1 MALQRGAG
9 AEGND
14 RDFMARAQLHHFLHL
29 FGGVGEHHR
38 VGQGRR
44 MIAFALAMLL
54 AYRMAGG
61 QAVAKTLPQ
70 TLIAWARSGAKVS
83 AVAIIVLSLRS
94 TPLTYAAARPGT
106 SILAAAVGA
115 PRAKAGLGHSP
126 DHGKTTPGEI
136 MATGKPNVED
146 TRVSVWGKIIGGAA
160 GFAFGGPLG
169 ALLGAVAGHAVD
181 RYRAREVD
189 GDDEGGTRKIAFTI
203 GVIALG
209 AKMAK
214 ADGVV
219 TRDEIAAFRE
229 VFHVPEEEVR
239 NVARVWDLA
248 RQSSDGFEIYAKQIA
263 DLFAPQ
269 APVLEQLLG
278 SLFHIARADGQVH
291 EAERAYLREVAA
303 IFGFDETAF
312 QRLSAM
318 WGDVDADD
326 PYAILGV
333 KPTASDADIKS
344 AHRAW
349 IRSHHPDR
357 LIAEGLPEELIEAA
371 TAKLADVNAAYDRIK
386 ALRGQT

>member
-1 MALQRGAG
+1 M
-9 AEGND
+9 
-14 RDFMARAQLHHFLHL
+14 
-29 FGGVGEHHR
+29 
-38 VGQGRR
+38 
-44 MIAFALAMLL
+44 
-54 AYRMAGG
+54 
-61 QAVAKTLPQ
+61 
-70 TLIAWARSGAKVS
+70 
-83 AVAIIVLSLRS
+83 
-94 TPLTYAAARPGT
+94 
-106 SILAAAVGA
+106 
-115 PRAKAGLGHSP
+115 
-126 DHGKTTPGEI
+126 
-136 MATGKPNVED
+136 
-146 TRVSVWGKIIGGAA
+146 
-160 GFAFGGPLG
+160 
-169 ALLGAVAGHAVD
+169 
-181 RYRAREVD
+181 
-189 GDDEGGTRKIAFTI
+189 
-203 GVIALG
+203 
-209 AKMAK
+209 
-214 ADGVV
+214 V

-303 IFGFDETAF
+303 IFGFDDTAF

-333 KPTASDADIKS
+333 EPTASDADIKS

-357 LIAEGLPEELIEAA
+357 LIAEGLPEVLIEAA